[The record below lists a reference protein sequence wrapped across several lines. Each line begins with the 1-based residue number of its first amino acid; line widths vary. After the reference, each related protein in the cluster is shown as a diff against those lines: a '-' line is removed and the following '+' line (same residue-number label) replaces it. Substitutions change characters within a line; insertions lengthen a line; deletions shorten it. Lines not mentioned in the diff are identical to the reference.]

1 MLCAAAAHA
10 AGVLPPRTFLE
21 ENERSS
27 GENKNVCSRPQPS
40 APCPSRRHTLFGR
53 HTAADG
59 LRRIVSSLAGTPL
72 RVESSVSK
80 HPSPPKVLCLARFE
94 RPHAGRPH
102 FLGEISWA
110 AHDLQV
116 FFWEVWR
123 VVPTERFA
131 QCEAS
136 ALEQPWRARARHP
149 GVSPR

>member
-110 AHDLQV
+110 AHDVQV
-116 FFWEVWR
+116 FFG
-123 VVPTERFA
+123 RFGVLC
-131 QCEAS
+131 QLS
-136 ALEQPWRARARHP
+136 GLPNVRPPRSNSRGVRARGTRA
-149 GVSPR
+149 